1 MSQTALITG
10 SARRVGR
17 EVALHLAAK
26 GWDVALHYN
35 SSEKAAGKLM
45 VELQKN
51 FPEQTFVLFQ
61 SNLQN
66 PFAVESLIPEVLRVF
81 GRLDLLVNNA
91 AVFEGATVFET
102 HFDLLDRL
110 MMINYRAPFLLIR
123 DYARHVGKGMIV
135 NFVDTRITNSKS
147 DYAAYSLSKKALWE
161 LTKMAA
167 FEFAPYIRVNAI
179 APGATLP
186 PEDKDESYLW
196 LLAKRTPMQKP
207 SGIEPIL
214 KSLDYILDNDHLTG
228 QLLFCDG
235 GENLGQTD

>member
-10 SARRVGR
+10 AAKRVGR
-17 EVALHLAAK
+17 KVALHLAAK
-26 GWDVALHYN
+26 GWNLALHYN
-35 SSEKAAGKLM
+35 TSEKAANKLII
-45 VELQKN
+45 ELQKN
-51 FPEQTFVLFQ
+51 YPDQEFVLFQ

-81 GRLDLLVNNA
+81 GQLDLLVNNA
-91 AVFEGATVFET
+91 AVFEGSTIFET

-110 MMINYRAPFLLIR
+110 MMINYRTPFLLIR
-123 DYARHVGKGMIV
+123 DFARQIGKGVIV
-135 NFVDTRITNSKS
+135 NFVDTRVANSKS

-167 FEFAPYIRVNAI
+167 LEFAPYIRVNAI

-196 LLAKRTPMQKP
+196 LIAKKTPMQKP

-214 KSLDYILDNDHLTG
+214 KSLDYILENDHLTG

-235 GENLGQTD
+235 GENLGQTI

>member
-10 SARRVGR
+10 SAKRLGR
-17 EVALHLAAK
+17 EVALHLASK
-26 GWDVALHYN
+26 GWNLALHYN
-35 SSEKAAGKLM
+35 TSEKAAGKLIK
-45 VELQKN
+45 ELQKN
-51 FPEQTFVLFQ
+51 YPDQEFALFQ

-81 GRLDLLVNNA
+81 GQLDLLINNA
-91 AVFEGATVFET
+91 AVFEGSSIFDT

-110 MMINYRAPFLLIR
+110 MMINYRTPFLLIR
-123 DYARHVGKGMIV
+123 DFARHIGKGMIV
-135 NFVDTRITNSKS
+135 NFVDTRITSSKT

-161 LTKMAA
+161 LTKMSAL
-167 FEFAPYIRVNAI
+167 EFAPYIRVNAI

-196 LLAKRTPMQKP
+196 LIAKKTPMQKP

-214 KSLDYILDNDHLTG
+214 KSLDYIMENDHLTG
-228 QLLFCDG
+228 QILFCDG
-235 GENLGQTD
+235 GENLGQTF